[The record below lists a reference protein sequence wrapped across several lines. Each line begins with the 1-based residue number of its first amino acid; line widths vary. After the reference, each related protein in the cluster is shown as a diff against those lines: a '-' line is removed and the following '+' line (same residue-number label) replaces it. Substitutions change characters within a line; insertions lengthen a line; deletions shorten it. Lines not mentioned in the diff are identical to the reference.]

1 MSLQHR
7 NLAQVWEHLQGR
19 HDIANLLR
27 EIVGQHAI
35 ASHDTE
41 SRSIEESI
49 RTIGWIKIVF
59 DFQRCYL
66 SGIATGVADCPPYVL
81 SCLLPP
87 DLLFSTILY
96 LISIKTSLF
105 SSQTTLMTREFTR
118 PRYILAQTI
127 LSGLRLLLL
136 QKEGIN
142 ANDQRRLQNA
152 INQAW
157 REDRLHGVERFIVCE
172 LFAEILNALSEPSRE
187 NPYAREWANAK
198 LPAYAAG
205 LVSESD
211 LVLCHWLPRWEKGLQ
226 ILSGRTFCLSDI
238 CHMQHIGHSRDLRMC
253 SVALYHM
260 FQILNRQL
268 MMSAIA
274 LCLSLTPIVP
284 AGYQG

>member
-27 EIVGQHAI
+27 EIVGQHSI
-35 ASHDTE
+35 ASLDTE
-41 SRSIEESI
+41 SRSTEESI
-49 RTIGWIKIVF
+49 RTIAWIKIVF
-59 DFQRCYL
+59 DSQRCYL
-66 SGIATGVADCPPYVL
+66 SGIATPVAECPPYVL
-81 SCLLPP
+81 SCLLPS

-136 QKEGIN
+136 RKEDIN

-157 REDRLHGVERFIVCE
+157 REDRLHGVERFIVSE
-172 LFAEILNALSEPSRE
+172 LFAEILNALSEASRE
-187 NPYAREWANAK
+187 NPYAREWANAN

-205 LVSESD
+205 LVSESNSASSH
-211 LVLCHWLPRWEKGLQ
+211 CFPRWNPGFET
-226 ILSGRTFCLSDI
+226 LSGHFD
-238 CHMQHIGHSRDLRMC
+238 SRMFVTC
-253 SVALYHM
+253 STLN
-260 FQILNRQL
+260 ILG
-268 MMSAIA
+268 S
-274 LCLSLTPIVP
+274 
-284 AGYQG
+284 